1 MRGRNIPYAMEFN
14 GRHFDKS
21 VLTCLSAG
29 HTEHWSID
37 ILAALWILER
47 IAAGDVDARTAQDE
61 LRRTTSW
68 DSGCCGECDI
78 AAPYY
83 AEARHRYADSVR
95 RWTQEQEQLDSD
107 QYPYLLNNGKIHRLG
122 CQRPPR
128 PAPAGFP
135 DDLHA
140 FAVLFDGSGGDLD
153 SVFEGLDRRSS
164 RGAQQ
169 IGVTDVLSMMAREG
183 VAAVKTK
190 LCRTCKPPLPDLDSS
205 ATTLRP
211 ACWAWPADPA
221 VLDQLRVVA
230 AQSPIPEANIMP
242 EQRVA
247 FAVLE
252 HWHNGRCGICGE
264 VPTRGGLVR
273 DHDHD
278 SGLIRGLLC
287 YSCNTAECRSTSLLF
302 ANYRQRPPATILAI
316 EVLYL
321 PPGFRPGIRH
331 LAPKAT

>member
-1 MRGRNIPYAMEFN
+1 MEFN
-14 GRHFDKS
+14 GHRFDKS

-37 ILAALWILER
+37 IPTVLWILER

-61 LRRTTSW
+61 LRRATSW

-83 AEARHRYADSVR
+83 AEACRRHTDSVR
-95 RWTQEQEQLDSD
+95 RWTQEQGQLDSD
-107 QYPYLLNNGKIHRLG
+107 QYPYLLNKGKIHRLG
-122 CQRPPR
+122 CQHPPR

-140 FAVLFDGSGGDLD
+140 FAVLFDGCGGDLG
-153 SVFEGLDRRSS
+153 SVFEELDRRSS

-169 IGVTDVLSMMAREG
+169 IGVADVLSMMARDG

-190 LCRTCKPPLPDLDSS
+190 LCRTCKPPLPHLDPS

-211 ACWAWPADPA
+211 TCWAWPADPA
-221 VLDQLRVVA
+221 VLDQLRVTAV
-230 AQSPIPEANIMP
+230 QSPSPEANIIP

-247 FAVLE
+247 FAMLE
-252 HWHNGRCGICGE
+252 HWHNGRCSICGE

-287 YSCNTAECRSTSLLF
+287 YSCNTAESRSTSLLF

-321 PPGFRPGIRH
+321 PPGFRPSIHH